1 MTNPLRDIPKY
12 IKSFQVYLGWKIYLF
27 FALTLFAVIS
37 EGVGILM
44 LLPLLQTL
52 DSKGLKSVESIN
64 DSDNLSLYLHQVI
77 SFFDVNKSIESIL
90 IVITLFFILKGVL
103 SFSALSVN
111 AYLKGKLLY
120 KLKTIVFDSYKN
132 MSYGYYSNKDAG
144 HFTNIINEQA
154 TNSVLSFHHLT
165 RFISKTISSLI
176 YIIFAFFVSWK
187 FGLMAFVFGI
197 VVLLLFKKLSNYVR
211 ELSRKR
217 ADESGILSKLVIQAI
232 HGFKYLT
239 ATSQM
244 DKVQNNVEVSVK
256 KLTQYS
262 IKTGIAT
269 AFTGSI
275 REPIA
280 VVFIIGVIFF
290 QLIILQE
297 QLSPI
302 LVSIVL
308 FYRGLNS
315 ILIIQSSW
323 QTTLESIGSMELLH
337 NELSFLQKN
346 KDSSGSIIASKI
358 DSDILFKM
366 VRFKYDRGPD
376 YALDNINIDILP
388 KKTIAFVGGSGA
400 GKSTLVD
407 LITLLIKP
415 SSGEIFINNTDSSS
429 ICKSVWRS
437 HLGYVSQDAV
447 IFNDSIANN
456 ISMNLGGGD
465 YPDKDQY
472 EKVISAAKQA
482 YISDFI
488 EALPDGY
495 NTKVGDRGV
504 KLSGGQKQRIVIAR
518 ELFRDPHILI
528 LDEATSSLDS
538 RSESFI
544 QKSVDKL
551 KGRVTVIIIAHRLS
565 TIKNVDHV
573 FVLEKGRL
581 VEEGEFDKLR
591 NDKSSRLRNMID
603 LQAI

>member
-1 MTNPLRDIPKY
+1 
-12 IKSFQVYLGWKIYLF
+12 
-27 FALTLFAVIS
+27 
-37 EGVGILM
+37 
-44 LLPLLQTL
+44 
-52 DSKGLKSVESIN
+52 
-64 DSDNLSLYLHQVI
+64 
-77 SFFDVNKSIESIL
+77 
-90 IVITLFFILKGVL
+90 
-103 SFSALSVN
+103 
-111 AYLKGKLLY
+111 
-120 KLKTIVFDSYKN
+120 